1 MRDSLDE
8 ALLRQMEKSILL
20 DTVYDERR
28 ISEEAMQALLRER
41 CVEALCAIRRV
52 LDEDTQD
59 PECFGKI
66 EEIVKIYEAIGA
78 DGGASHAFNYHS
90 QKILTT
96 RVSRMRLKLL
106 RRSECRRRRQT

>member
-41 CVEALCAIRRV
+41 CVEALCAIRRA
-52 LDEDTQD
+52 LDADTQ
-59 PECFGKI
+59 ECFRRI

-78 DGGASHAFNYHS
+78 DGGARHDF
-90 QKILTT
+90 
-96 RVSRMRLKLL
+96 
-106 RRSECRRRRQT
+106 

>member
-1 MRDSLDE
+1 MKVYIMRDSLDE

-78 DGGASHAFNYHS
+78 DGGAKHDF
-90 QKILTT
+90 
-96 RVSRMRLKLL
+96 
-106 RRSECRRRRQT
+106 

>member
-41 CVEALCAIRRV
+41 CVEALCAIRRA
-52 LDEDTQD
+52 LDADTQD
-59 PECFGKI
+59 AECFRRI

-78 DGGASHAFNYHS
+78 DGGARFLI
-90 QKILTT
+90 QKPGWTCHPG
-96 RVSRMRLKLL
+96 SFMRLKLL

>member
-41 CVEALCAIRRV
+41 CVEALCAIRRA
-52 LDEDTQD
+52 LDADTQD
-59 PECFGKI
+59 AECFRRI

-78 DGGASHAFNYHS
+78 DGGARHDFYMKMVDYLKKALIYGH
-90 QKILTT
+90 T
-96 RVSRMRLKLL
+96 SRI
-106 RRSECRRRRQT
+106 SS

>member
-20 DTVYDERR
+20 DTVSDERR

-41 CVEALCAIRRV
+41 CVEALCAIRRA
-52 LDEDTQD
+52 LDADTQD
-59 PECFGKI
+59 AECFRRI

-78 DGGASHAFNYHS
+78 DGGARHDF
-90 QKILTT
+90 
-96 RVSRMRLKLL
+96 
-106 RRSECRRRRQT
+106 

>member
-20 DTVYDERR
+20 DTDERR

-41 CVEALCAIRRV
+41 CVEALCAIRRA
-52 LDEDTQD
+52 LDADTQD
-59 PECFGKI
+59 AECFRRI

-78 DGGASHAFNYHS
+78 DGGARHDF
-90 QKILTT
+90 
-96 RVSRMRLKLL
+96 
-106 RRSECRRRRQT
+106 

>member
-41 CVEALCAIRRV
+41 CVEALCAIRRA
-52 LDEDTQD
+52 LDADTQD
-59 PECFGKI
+59 AECFRRI

-78 DGGASHAFNYHS
+78 DCSGARSLANRARS
-90 QKILTT
+90 
-96 RVSRMRLKLL
+96 VSNI
-106 RRSECRRRRQT
+106 TPA

>member
-66 EEIVKIYEAIGA
+66 EEIDTRILLQFIWRKAAILLYNNIHFCPTTKSEKIE
-78 DGGASHAFNYHS
+78 
-90 QKILTT
+90 Q
-96 RVSRMRLKLL
+96 
-106 RRSECRRRRQT
+106 RSSIFVIIWT

>member
-41 CVEALCAIRRV
+41 CVEALCAIRRA
-52 LDEDTQD
+52 LDADTQD
-59 PECFGKI
+59 AECFRRI

-78 DGGASHAFNYHS
+78 DGGATGF
-90 QKILTT
+90 
-96 RVSRMRLKLL
+96 LKLCCDGA
-106 RRSECRRRRQT
+106 RKANSFCTCDFSEYP

>member
-41 CVEALCAIRRV
+41 CVEALCAISFLPISVEPVNVTLRTMGFDV
-52 LDEDTQD
+52 ISPPSSVDLPVMMFST
-59 PECFGKI
+59 P
-66 EEIVKIYEAIGA
+66 
-78 DGGASHAFNYHS
+78 GGRPA
-90 QKILTT
+90 
-96 RVSRMRLKLL
+96 R
-106 RRSECRRRRQT
+106 